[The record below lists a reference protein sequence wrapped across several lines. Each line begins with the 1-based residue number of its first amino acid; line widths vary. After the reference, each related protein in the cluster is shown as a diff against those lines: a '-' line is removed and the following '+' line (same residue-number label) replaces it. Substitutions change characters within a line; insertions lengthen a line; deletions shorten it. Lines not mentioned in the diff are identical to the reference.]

1 MHAIHNKLRDS
12 DRDTVRCSGEAH
24 RGKYTQKHKQN
35 GTQRVKDI
43 QKQQERLIN
52 GDPENYI

>member
-24 RGKYTQKHKQN
+24 RGKYTQKSIKPSTKVNNQN
-35 GTQRVKDI
+35 EKRGH
-43 QKQQERLIN
+43 N
-52 GDPENYI
+52 